1 MERHRPIIWGSI
13 ASKNG
18 VNDPTHKVPGSRGFV
33 YQRKTG
39 KSLNEPL
46 DGRVYFAGEVYD
58 VYQQM
63 GVPGSILS
71 GFEAIDRLLLGQ
83 D

>member
-1 MERHRPIIWGSI
+1 MS
-13 ASKNG
+13 
-18 VNDPTHKVPGSRGFV
+18 
-33 YQRKTG
+33 QRKTR
-39 KSLNEPL
+39 KTLNEPL

-83 D
+83 E